1 VRKAAVKYAGD
12 MVDKNRREREAAPE
26 VDGVGLTEHRFP

>member
-1 VRKAAVKYAGD
+1 

-26 VDGVGLTEHRFP
+26 VDGVGLTKHRIP